1 VEVNIEPNMTL
12 MQLFVRIDVSTNYLG
27 TRTMSDITFESRSF
41 NFETN
46 GNELQRLLGEFEE
59 INWDDDE
66 VCITFDAGEF
76 IFYY

>member
-1 VEVNIEPNMTL
+1 MVAIEPNMIL

-41 NFETN
+41 HFEAN
-46 GNELQRLLGEFEE
+46 GNQLQWLLGDFDE

-66 VCITFDAGEF
+66 VRITFDAGEE